1 VVLRQQPAGV
11 DGPHAGDARRRAT
24 ELAGIGLG
32 RDRARRGAG
41 GAGLAATASGPG
53 RTVGPGA
60 RARRTDVVR
69 RYYSAFDER
78 DLPALLDVVDPGI
91 VFEPVLGILFSRHVY
106 RGHEGIARWY
116 EELDTE
122 WESFEI
128 QVGDTVEAGDG
139 VIAFLRLVAHR
150 GEESLDA
157 QIAVECHFR
166 GERISSIVGR
176 EAWDAADQLG
186 VAHHP
191 V

>member
-1 VVLRQQPAGV
+1 MVRRCV
-11 DGPHAGDARRRAT
+11 RRACGDVHAANLIRSIRAIDPDV
-24 ELAGIGLG
+24 EVRPRGLP
-32 RDRARRGAG
+32 RD
-41 GAGLAATASGPG
+41 
-53 RTVGPGA
+53 
-60 RARRTDVVR
+60 
-69 RYYSAFDER
+69 
-78 DLPALLDVVDPGI
+78 
-91 VFEPVLGILFSRHVY
+91 VY

-150 GEESLDA
+150 GKESLDA